1 MRTAFLGAAISAAL
15 ITLTACGSANDA
27 DVAFAQR
34 MIPHHAQAVEMADL
48 VDGRTTNPE
57 VVELATAVKKAQ
69 QPEIDTLTGWLE
81 AWGEPVEAGH
91 SGHSGDDM
99 AGMVDTSALT
109 GLTGADFDRAW
120 LTAMVEHHE
129 GALDMA
135 NQQLSAGSDDKVK
148 QFAAG
153 VFAAQRA
160 EIDEMKALLERG

>member
-1 MRTAFLGAAISAAL
+1 MRTALLGAALSAAL
-15 ITLTACGSANDA
+15 ITLAACGASNNDA

-48 VDGRTTNPE
+48 VDGRTANPE

-69 QPEIDTLTGWLE
+69 QPEIDTLTGWLKT
-81 AWGEPVEAGH
+81 WGEPLEAEH
-91 SGHSGDDM
+91 SGHDM
-99 AGMVDTSALT
+99 ARMVDTSTLA

-120 LTAMVEHHE
+120 LTAMIEHHK

-135 NQQLSAGSDDKVK
+135 NQQLGSGSDDAVK

-153 VFAAQRA
+153 VYAAQKA
-160 EIDEMKALLERG
+160 EIDRMTALLARG

>member
-1 MRTAFLGAAISAAL
+1 MRTALLGAALSAAL
-15 ITLTACGSANDA
+15 ITLAACGASNNDA

-81 AWGEPVEAGH
+81 AWGEPLEAEH
-91 SGHSGDDM
+91 SGHDM
-99 AGMVDTSALT
+99 AGMVDTAALT

-120 LTAMVEHHE
+120 LTAMIEHHR

-135 NQQLSAGSDDKVK
+135 NQQLSAGSDDDVK
-148 QFAAG
+148 QFAAH
-153 VFAAQRA
+153 VFAAQTA
-160 EIDEMKALLERG
+160 EIGKMTALLS